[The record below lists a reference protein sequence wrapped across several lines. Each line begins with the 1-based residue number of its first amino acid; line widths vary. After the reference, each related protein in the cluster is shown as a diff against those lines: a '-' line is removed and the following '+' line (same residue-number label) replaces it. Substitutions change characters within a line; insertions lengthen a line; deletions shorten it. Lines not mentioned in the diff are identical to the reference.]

1 MLSLK
6 EWRRAKGISQQAVAD
21 FCGIHVNTYNQ
32 WEKNPANIPLGAA
45 HKIAECIAVPYADI
59 DFLSEN
65 STNNVEV
72 NA

>member
-6 EWRRAKGISQQAVAD
+6 EWRRAKGVSQQAVAS
-21 FCGIHVNTYNQ
+21 FCHIHVNTYMQ

-45 HKIAECIAVPYADI
+45 HKIAECIGVPYSDI

-65 STNNVEV
+65 STNSVEV
-72 NA
+72 TE